1 MWVASLPYVQAFPAE
16 RREFRLRRNRPNQRV
31 WGSAPHSRDSALL
44 GAGAPP
50 LGAKRHKRVQGAK
63 GVTGSG
69 DKRNVCRRN
78 KSFPPVRGCRRQP
91 RTTSHNNYNAPPNYN
106 MSLSKL

>member
-31 WGSAPHSRDSALL
+31 WGSAPHSARTRRYSRDSA
-44 GAGAPP
+44 P

-63 GVTGSG
+63 GVTGGKQEFSP
-69 DKRNVCRRN
+69 C
-78 KSFPPVRGCRRQP
+78 P
-91 RTTSHNNYNAPPNYN
+91 RLPTAATDN
-106 MSLSKL
+106 LT